1 MELGIGILIF
11 ILVFVVAFSMTLVGK
26 GGGNFYVLILI
37 FAAIPLEEAATTGQ
51 FILFCA
57 SFAGIIVFSK
67 TKAVQWKLAIP
78 IAILVAISAF
88 AGGFLSH
95 FFDEIILKFIFA
107 LLLVVSGI
115 VMLVPYK
122 PKEPVKGSD
131 IRENRFGHLIISTVD
146 MGEIDLNLLMVVPIT
161 LTTGFFSGMLG
172 ISGGSFMV
180 PMLVLSCGIP
190 MKTSVTTVTPLVA
203 ISALMG
209 FSGHAFQGSFDPYIS
224 LPLAVVAVIGGL
236 LGGKFALKSKPKYL
250 KRLFAISNML
260 AAVLILLKIFIW

>member
-1 MELGIGILIF
+1 MELGIGILVF

-51 FILFCA
+51 FILSCA
-57 SFAGIIVFSK
+57 SFAGMFVFSK
-67 TKAVQWKLAIP
+67 GKAVQWKLAIP
-78 IAILVAISAF
+78 VAILVALSAF

-95 FFDEIILKFIFA
+95 LFDEVILKVIFA

-122 PKEPVKGSD
+122 SKKTAEGAD
-131 IRENRFGHLIISTVD
+131 ERENRFGHVIISTAD
-146 MGEIDLNLLMVVPIT
+146 MGEINLNLLIVVPIT
-161 LTTGFFSGMLG
+161 IATGFFSGMLG

-209 FSGHAFQGSFDPYIS
+209 FSGHALQGSFNPYIS
-224 LPLAVVAVIGGL
+224 LPLAVVTVIGGL
-236 LGGKFALKSKPKYL
+236 LGGKFALKSKPKHL
-250 KRLFAISNML
+250 KRLFAISNMFV
-260 AAVLILLKIFIW
+260 AILILFKTFIW